1 MLDEVRLLLV
11 LGVAS
16 LVLLPS
22 CTCGQL
28 TIILLATNGYDID
41 WQYGHAP
48 WYGAP
53 YGDGSDGEYY
63 LTCDFRYFLMLVR

>member
-28 TIILLATNGYDID
+28 STILLAKNGYDID
-41 WQYGHAP
+41 WQYGHAT
-48 WYGAP
+48 WYGDP
-53 YGDGSDGEYY
+53 YGDGSDGEYF
-63 LTCDFRYFLMLVR
+63 LMCDFRYFLRLVR

>member
-28 TIILLATNGYDID
+28 STILLAKNGYDID
-41 WQYGHAP
+41 WQYGHAT
-48 WYGAP
+48 WYGT
-53 YGDGSDGEYY
+53 YGDPY
-63 LTCDFRYFLMLVR
+63 